1 MRSKRITLLIPLL
14 LLAIVAG
21 GLLGFAGPGL
31 STLDSRPFE
40 SERQACDRL
49 APLYHAATEV
59 RLPDGSRVDLL
70 TAHEAIEVDWSR
82 KWCEAVG
89 QSLYYALK
97 TDRCAGI
104 ILLLKDPDREDRY
117 VQRCRTVCRT
127 YGIALYTE
135 PAERRQP
142 GAGSREPRA
151 KPAELVTLRE

>member
-1 MRSKRITLLIPLL
+1 MRSKRILLLIPLL

-21 GLLGFAGPGL
+21 GFAGPGL

-40 SERQACDRL
+40 SERQACARL

-59 RLPDGSRVDLL
+59 RLPDGCRVDLL
-70 TAHEAIEVDWSR
+70 TEHEAIEVDWSR

-89 QSLYYALK
+89 QSLYYALQ

-117 VQRCRTVCRT
+117 VDRCRTVCQN

-135 PAERRQP
+135 PAQRKQTRRQGEEETRRP
-142 GAGSREPRA
+142 VEVA
-151 KPAELVTLRE
+151 LRE